1 MIQLVLLTGFLGA
14 GKTTLLTSILEAY
27 QDRKIGVVI
36 NEFGKFN
43 IDARLIEKED
53 IEMSELTNGSIFCAC
68 IKDKFV
74 DSLIALSGTEIEYLF
89 IEASGLA
96 DPANMPQILKGIGR
110 KTGTP
115 YHYRGALCVIDGEN
129 FSGLIELLPALHRQV
144 EYGDVMII
152 NKADLI
158 GENEMVKITEQV
170 QRINPDA
177 HIYVTSYCRVDIR
190 EIVETMESFEKEGRE
205 TTNTFESRPN
215 TMVLTAEETVS
226 SEELLQFLEEISP
239 HTYRIKGFSETE
251 TGPVEISCVRQNIR
265 LNEWNADVQGSQIV
279 IISAVGIRIM
289 SVITSALEKRLKGKL
304 HF

>member
-1 MIQLVLLTGFLGA
+1 MIQLILLTGFLGA

-27 QDRKIGVVI
+27 QDKKIGVII
-36 NEFGKFN
+36 NEFGKIN
-43 IDARLIEKED
+43 IDAKLVEKD
-53 IEMSELTNGSIFCAC
+53 GIEMSELTNGSIFCAC

-74 DSLIALSGTEIEYLF
+74 DSLIAFSKTEIEYLF
-89 IEASGLA
+89 VEASGLA
-96 DPANMPQILKGIGR
+96 DPANMPQILKGIEQ

-129 FSGLIELLPALHRQV
+129 FLELIELLPALERQV
-144 EYGDVMII
+144 EYGDVMVI
-152 NKADLI
+152 NKADLV
-158 GENEMVKITEQV
+158 GEKEIVAITEQI
-170 QRINPDA
+170 QKINPEA

-190 EIVETMESFEKEGRE
+190 DIVEVMESEEKEGKD

-215 TMVLTAEETVS
+215 TLILTAEETVS
-226 SEELLQFLEEISP
+226 SEDLRQFLEEISP

-251 TGPVEISCVRQNIR
+251 KGPLEISCVRRN
-265 LNEWNADVQGSQIV
+265 VQLKDWHSEVKGSQIV

-289 SVITSALEKRLKGKL
+289 SVITAALEKKLKGKL